1 MRLGFQVWEISIQTF
16 SVALRI
22 RAVWGEGVLPE
33 TSHNFLAVGASSNG
47 EKGSSDPTEW
57 MPRNEAYHCTY
68 LKKWVLTK
76 SQSELLF
83 DQAEFDFIEGRAADC
98 DAETLP
104 ELPAN
109 P

>member
-1 MRLGFQVWEISIQTF
+1 MSPGFQAWEPRCSSAAALCKHGSLEEGF
-16 SVALRI
+16 S
-22 RAVWGEGVLPE
+22 PE

-76 SQSELLF
+76 SQNGLLF
-83 DQAEFDFIEGRAADC
+83 DQAEFDFIRGRAADC
-98 DAETLP
+98 GDEPLS
-104 ELPAN
+104 ELSPN

>member
-1 MRLGFQVWEISIQTF
+1 MQLCSGALQTQGVWRAGFFPKPATIS
-16 SVALRI
+16 
-22 RAVWGEGVLPE
+22 LPSE
-33 TSHNFLAVGASSNG
+33 PSNG

-76 SQSELLF
+76 SQNGLLF

-98 DAETLP
+98 GDEPLP
-104 ELPAN
+104 ELPPN